1 MHLQVGHRV
10 LDLGCGPGT
19 DTIPLAQFVGL
30 TGQVIG
36 VDIDSQMIEIANK
49 KAKEAN
55 VMDRVLHKHIDAES
69 IPYDSD
75 YFDSCRSERL
85 FQHLLKPERTLSEM
99 VRVTRPNGWIV
110 VADTDHSTMTMDTPD
125 VDIEW
130 KLRRFRTEI
139 FKNGY
144 SGRQLYRLFRQQ
156 SLADITIEIFPF
168 FSTDYAIT
176 RYCALLDKV
185 ENEAVTAGII
195 TEEELR
201 RWQANLDRA
210 NEEGVYFGCTI
221 MVLIA
226 GRKS

>member
-1 MHLQVGHRV
+1 MHLQAGHRV
-10 LDLGCGPGT
+10 LDLGCGPGI
-19 DTIPLAQFVGL
+19 DTIPLAQFVGR

-36 VDIDSQMIEIANK
+36 IDIDNKMIEEANK
-49 KAKEAN
+49 KAIDAG
-55 VMDRVLHKHIDAES
+55 VTDWVTHKHIDAKS
-69 IPYDSD
+69 IPYHSD
-75 YFDSCRSERL
+75 LFDSCRSERL
-85 FQHLLKPERTLSEM
+85 LQHVAIPEQILFEM
-99 VRVTRPNGWIV
+99 VRVTKPGGWIV
-110 VADTDHSTMTMDTPD
+110 VADTDQSTMSIDTPD

-130 KLRRFRTEI
+130 RLRQFRTET

-144 SGRQLYRLFRQQ
+144 IGRQLYRLFRMQN
-156 SLADITIEIFPF
+156 LKDITIEIFPF

-185 ENEAVTAGII
+185 ENEAVNAGII
-195 TEEELR
+195 TDEELR
-201 RWQANLDRA
+201 RWHANLDRA